1 MFLTDK
7 IAFITNPDTDK
18 TTYRWK
24 KKMIQ
29 VKLWFVFRSLYI
41 KLVENLK

>member
-24 KKMIQ
+24 KKNDTGQ
-29 VKLWFVFRSLYI
+29 A
-41 KLVENLK
+41 LVRF